1 MKRILLVGNPNVGK
15 SVVFSRLTGARVI
28 VSNYPGTT
36 VGFTEG
42 RLKLDSELAEVVD
55 VPGAYSLE
63 PTSRAEE
70 VATRMLA
77 EGDLVI
83 NVVDATNLERNL
95 NLTLALLKSGK
106 PVVVALNIWDEAR
119 HKGIEIDVEKLEG
132 LLGVPVVP
140 TCALSGEG
148 IGTLVSRLQEARANS
163 LNYDDSTRW
172 TRVGHIVEEVQT
184 VTHRHHTLL
193 EKLGDLSLRPATG
206 IPLAAA
212 VGLISFEVI
221 RLIGEALIG
230 YVFEPLFESYWMP
243 AAMRLSDVLGPGTL
257 WHELLIGRLVE
268 GKVDFGESMGLLTT
282 GLFVPFAMVL
292 PYVFAFYLVL
302 SILEDVGYL
311 PRLGVVVDT
320 IMHRL
325 GLHGLTIIPMLL
337 GLGCNVPGALATR
350 ILETRRQRFVAAMLM
365 AICVPCM
372 AQVAMVAALLGPY
385 GAAGMVPLFG
395 TLALLW
401 VVLAAVFKRAL
412 PGEAPE
418 IFTEIPP
425 YRIPYYRAVAQKVW
439 LRARQFIS
447 EAVPYVLLGV
457 CLVNVLY
464 SLHVIEFLGR
474 LFAPVLTTVL
484 GLPQQ
489 AIAALLIGF
498 LRKDVAVGM
507 LAPLGLSLKQLTI
520 ACVLLTVYF
529 PCAATFAVLLREFG
543 IRDMLKATALMILVA
558 LAVGGA
564 LNLTL

>member
-1 MKRILLVGNPNVGK
+1 MKRILLMGNPNVGK

-42 RLKLDSELAEVVD
+42 RLKLDGQLAQVVD

-63 PTSRAEE
+63 PTTRAEE

-83 NVVDATNLERNL
+83 NIVDATNLERNL
-95 NLTLALLKSGK
+95 NLTLELLKSGK

-119 HKGIEIDVEKLEG
+119 HKGIGIDVEKLEG

-148 IGTLVSRLQEARANS
+148 IGTLMSRLEEARANT
-163 LNYDDSTRW
+163 LDYDDSTRW
-172 TRVGHIVEEVQT
+172 TQVGHIVEEVQT
-184 VTHRHHTLL
+184 LTHRHHTLL

-206 IPLAAA
+206 IPLAAV
-212 VGLISFEVI
+212 VGFVSFEVI
-221 RLIGEALIG
+221 RLIGEALIA
-230 YVFEPLFESYWMP
+230 YVFEPLFENYWMP

-311 PRLGVVVDT
+311 PRLAVVIDT

-372 AQVAMVAALLGPY
+372 AQIAMVAALLGPY

-401 VVLAAVFKRAL
+401 VALAALFKRAL

-457 CLVNVLY
+457 FLVNVLY

-474 LFAPVLTTVL
+474 LFAPVLTRVL
-484 GLPQQ
+484 GLPQE

-520 ACVLLTVYF
+520 AVSYTH
-529 PCAATFAVLLREFG
+529 
-543 IRDMLKATALMILVA
+543 
-558 LAVGGA
+558 
-564 LNLTL
+564 LTLPTSDLV